1 LINLGP
7 FLNPGL
13 QNRPYC
19 RDEKDCRFTL
29 VKYVIDSHGHDDH
42 WLGNNFYKEE
52 FNATIVGPESIN
64 SDYKDGDKTR
74 MYAILPENAIDGTH
88 IIKVDKVVKEPEV
101 LKFGGA
107 EFHLTPL

>member
-1 LINLGP
+1 M
-7 FLNPGL
+7 
-13 QNRPYC
+13 
-19 RDEKDCRFTL
+19 
-29 VKYVIDSHGHDDH
+29 
-42 WLGNNFYKEE
+42 GNNFYKEE

-64 SDYKDGDKTR
+64 SDDKDGDKTR

-107 EFHLTPL
+107 EFHLTPMKVKAHSIDALSTSICLKRRFYLLVT